1 MSLRILSFSSTW
13 RYLKTSVPY
22 VSWKEIFSP
31 EMKFTITD
39 NSSIWNNCINKVHIT
54 TAVNVPCR
62 LALSLLQLTFCQWQ
76 RTLLLVHI
84 PWTAAVFDQQLWTA
98 ETLLRW
104 VEVMFI
110 PCDSRTAIKTHTH
123 RALLSVAEFYL
134 EGNYNF
140 CIYMAQIIYST
151 LSMIRIMMLFT
162 ERYQILDK

>member
-1 MSLRILSFSSTW
+1 MFSFSSTW

-31 EMKFTITD
+31 EMKSTITD

-54 TAVNVPCR
+54 TTVIVPFR

-84 PWTAAVFDQQLWTA
+84 PWAAAVFDQQLWIA
-98 ETLLRW
+98 ETLLGW

-110 PCDSRTAIKTHTH
+110 PCDSHTAIKTHTEH
-123 RALLSVAEFYL
+123 FFLWQ
-134 EGNYNF
+134 NF
-140 CIYMAQIIYST
+140 IWREIIT
-151 LSMIRIMMLFT
+151 FAFT
-162 ERYQILDK
+162 WHKLYTVHFPW